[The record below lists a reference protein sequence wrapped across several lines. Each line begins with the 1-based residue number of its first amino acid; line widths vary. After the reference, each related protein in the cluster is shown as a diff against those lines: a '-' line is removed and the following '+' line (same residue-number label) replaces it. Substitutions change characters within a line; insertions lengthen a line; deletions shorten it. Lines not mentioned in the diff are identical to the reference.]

1 MNRFVLNSAQKGVLL
16 WALDAKITG
25 RSDAVHNARRVL
37 LWLCTESA
45 QDNDGA
51 WRASYV
57 RMGEMVAGLGMP
69 KIVAYR
75 ALKRL
80 LQQEVIREIDKHYS
94 GSRTFIL
101 SSTLTHHQTHT
112 SNA

>member
-1 MNRFVLNSAQKGVLL
+1 MNRFVLNAAQKAILL
-16 WALDAKITG
+16 WALDTEITG
-25 RSDAVHNARRVL
+25 RSDAAHNARRVL
-37 LWLCTESA
+37 LWLCTEA
-45 QDNDGA
+45 VQDGGGV

-57 RMGEMVAGLGMP
+57 RMGEIVSGLGMP
-69 KIVAYR
+69 KVVVYR

-101 SSTLTHHQTHT
+101 GQTG
-112 SNA
+112 